1 MPLSVPRRSCIA
13 PMVLSIPFAAAS
25 AAYAATFSVD
35 TTADSVDSMAGD
47 GLCADTQHRC
57 SLRAAIQEANAWP
70 GDDMIDLPA
79 GDHVLT
85 RTGGGEDFAASGD
98 LDVRSTLTLAGNG
111 ASITFIDADGLDRV
125 FDVHAPGR
133 LTLRRV
139 HVGGGVQAQHGGTP
153 EHSAGGGLL
162 VRANAAAE
170 LGDVVFAGN
179 RSIEN
184 GQAIAVFGSLQAATL
199 HLSHNISE
207 DSFSAG
213 GGLYVGP
220 TATAVSLT
228 DCMIDGNQAQQG
240 GAIAGDGAD
249 TAITLER
256 CLVSGNIAL
265 SGGGI
270 YANLGASHWLLR
282 NVTIS
287 GNSADVGG
295 GLFGDGQNRLRFEH
309 STVTGNHATGP
320 NGGGA
325 IFDVRGGAGDAFVPV
340 LLVNSIVAGN
350 TQAFG
355 RECATV
361 FPDVI
366 VSGGGT
372 VHAGGDDCRLRAG
385 SGDVITT
392 DARLGPLADN
402 GGASRTHALLA
413 GSPAIDAGIDA
424 ACTLVDQRG
433 QPRPLDG
440 DGDGSARCDSG
451 AFEFDDHVFLN
462 GFDTL

>member
-1 MPLSVPRRSCIA
+1 MPVSVPRRFSVA
-13 PMVLSIPFAAAS
+13 LMVLAIAVAVAS
-25 AAYAATFSVD
+25 DAATFAVD
-35 TTADSVDSMAGD
+35 TTADSLDSVTGD
-47 GLCADTQHRC
+47 GLCADTQQRC

-70 GDDMIDLPA
+70 GEDTIDLPA

-85 RTGGGEDFAASGD
+85 LTGAGEDLAASGD
-98 LDVRSTLTLAGNG
+98 LDVRSALTLAGNG

-133 LTLRRV
+133 LTLRRL
-139 HVGGGVQAQHGGTP
+139 HVGGGVQSQHGGTP

-162 VRANAAAE
+162 VRGNAAAE
-170 LGDVVFAGN
+170 LTDVVFAGN
-179 RSIEN
+179 RSVRN
-184 GQAIAVFGSLQAATL
+184 GQAIAVFGSLQATTL

-228 DCMIDGNQAQQG
+228 DCAIDGNQAQQG

-256 CLVSGNIAL
+256 CLLSGNLAR
-265 SGGGI
+265 SGGAL
-270 YANLGASHWLLR
+270 YANLGASRWLLR

-287 GNSADVGG
+287 ANGADAGG
-295 GLFGDGQNRLRFEH
+295 GLFGDGQNRLVFEH
-309 STVTGNHATGP
+309 STVSGNHASGP

-325 IFDVRGGAGDAFVPV
+325 IFDVRGSAGEAFVPV

-361 FPDVI
+361 FDDVI

-372 VHAGGDDCRLRAG
+372 VHAGGNDCRLRAG

-392 DARLGPLADN
+392 DARLGPLTDN
-402 GGASRTHALLA
+402 GGATRTHALLA

-424 ACTLVDQRG
+424 ACTSADQRG

-440 DGDGSARCDSG
+440 DGDGTAHCDSG
-451 AFEFDDHVFLN
+451 AFEFDDHVFRN
-462 GFDTL
+462 GLEAP